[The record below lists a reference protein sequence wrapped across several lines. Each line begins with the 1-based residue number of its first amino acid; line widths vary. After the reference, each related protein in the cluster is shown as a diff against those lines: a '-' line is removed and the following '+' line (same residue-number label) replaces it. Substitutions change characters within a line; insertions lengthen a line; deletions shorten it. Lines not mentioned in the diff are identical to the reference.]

1 MAFIQIKESPLD
13 VANAVGNSITT
24 NFGNLEI
31 VKFLGKGKSGYSY
44 IAKNLDMQ
52 YVVKLMHYEACAYYS
67 FGDANKVELEVSAY
81 KILDKSGI
89 KIPKLLDVNIEK
101 NYLVK
106 EYIEGDLVTELIV
119 KDALPDLCVEQVCC
133 MSESLKSQG
142 LNIDYFPDN
151 FVLRDSVLYYVDY
164 EHNHY
169 DAKWDLANWG
179 LFYWANTKGM
189 KAYRETKDPTKINEN
204 YNSGVPIKQPFIETV
219 ASWLKTY
226 C

>member
-1 MAFIQIKESPLD
+1 MDVIQIKDSPVD
-13 VANAVGNSITT
+13 VANAVGSSISTT
-24 NFGNLEI
+24 FGDLEI

-44 IAKNLDMQ
+44 VAKNLNAQ

-67 FGDANKVELEVSAY
+67 FGDANKVELEISAY
-81 KILDKSGI
+81 EILEKSGI
-89 KIPKLLDVNIEK
+89 KIPKLLDVNIEE
-101 NYLVK
+101 NYLIK

-119 KDALPDLCVEQVCC
+119 KGALPDLCVEQVCD
-133 MSESLKSQG
+133 MSEALKSQG

-151 FVLRDSVLYYVDY
+151 FVLRGGVLYYVDY

-189 KAYRETKDPTKINEN
+189 RAYNETKDPTKINESA
-204 YNSGVPIKQPFIETV
+204 NSGVPIKQPFIKTV
-219 ASWLKTY
+219 NSWIETY